1 MNDMLI
7 FEPGFYFAVSGL
19 GFGMM
24 SGLFAMVNI
33 LADITGPGT
42 VGLYGDYKDFL
53 VVTGRTS
60 LSQVGQEYQPFEGCI
75 FTTRN
80 F

>member
-1 MNDMLI
+1 MQVSV
-7 FEPGFYFAVSGL
+7 FAVSGL

-42 VGLYGDYKDFL
+42 LGLYGDYKSFL
-53 VVTGRTS
+53 VVTGM
-60 LSQVGQEYQPFEGCI
+60 LDYFVLMGYVGEMPWWPIQSPNKG
-75 FTTRN
+75 RK
-80 F
+80 